1 MLPCRR
7 TGGFP
12 RDSRSVLRPCQ
23 RRAPEVAASTV
34 RVLSEC
40 SEWHPDE
47 WFHALTKPL
56 AENLHVLASQPTDE
70 KHCDGILANLT
81 TLSSIVQ
88 YCDQLPVSR
97 GGVRFFPV
105 PLHDARGFSCLGPP
119 GGS

>member
-1 MLPCRR
+1 M
-7 TGGFP
+7 
-12 RDSRSVLRPCQ
+12 
-23 RRAPEVAASTV
+23 AASTV

-70 KHCDGILANLT
+70 KLCDGILANLT

-97 GGVRFFPV
+97 GGVRFFLVPLPPPP
-105 PLHDARGFSCLGPP
+105 PLHDARGSSCLGPP